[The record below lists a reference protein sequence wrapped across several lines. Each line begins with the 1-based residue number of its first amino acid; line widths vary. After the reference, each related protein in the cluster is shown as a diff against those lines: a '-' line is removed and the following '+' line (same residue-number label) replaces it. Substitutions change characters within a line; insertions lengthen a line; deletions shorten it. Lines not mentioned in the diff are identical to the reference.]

1 MKKIRLLIAD
11 TDSSYLNALV
21 RYLIGTGNRYEVT
34 GYTDVGRFIREA
46 NDFTLG
52 LLGSEFIDAVRKHPV
67 KKQQFTRIMH
77 LTDSLDEEKTDFEQI
92 YKFQNMSTFIEQM
105 RNAVNIHDVD
115 TRVSGMVNESQNIR
129 VVFSPMHH
137 ELALPFALSMAK
149 IMGENSQTLFVDMED
164 ISIMQQLLDREV
176 KRDLGDYLY
185 HMAGQTAPDGNMT
198 DFIGFYDSFYY
209 MAPMK
214 GLAALAQ
221 VTPEQWISFIGNLR
235 KSEFEQVLILMD
247 SSVNGMDEILQAAD
261 EILLLGKPGEYY
273 TYSMRVFAER
283 MSMEGLSEKCRQMLL
298 PMSAAAQGHGSL
310 AAEQM
315 MGGNLGRFVRREFAN
330 AGAV

>member
-21 RYLIGTGNRYEVT
+21 RYLIGTGNQYEVT
-34 GYTDVGRFIREA
+34 GYTDVARFVREG

-52 LLGSEFIDAVRKHPV
+52 LLGKEFIDAVRKHPV
-67 KKQQFTRIMH
+67 KKQQFGRIMH
-77 LTDSLDEEKTDFEQI
+77 LTDSIDEEKTDYEQI

-105 RNAVNIHDVD
+105 RNAINIHCADS
-115 TRVSGMVNESQNIR
+115 RLKSKENLAQNIR
-129 VVFSPMHH
+129 VIFSPMHH

-149 IMGENSQTLFVDMED
+149 IMGENTQTLFVDMED
-164 ISIMQQLLDREV
+164 ISVLQQLLDRDM

-185 HMAGQTAPDGNMT
+185 HIAGQDVPDGNMV
-198 DFIGFYDSFYY
+198 DFIGFYDTFYY

-214 GLAALAQ
+214 GLSALAQ
-221 VTPEQWISFIGNLR
+221 VTPEQWIGFIGNLR
-235 KSEFEQVLILMD
+235 KSEFEQVIILMD

-261 EILLLGKPGEYY
+261 DILLLGKPGEYY
-273 TYSMRVFAER
+273 SYSMKVFAER
-283 MSMEGLSEKCRQMLL
+283 MSLEGLADKCRQMLL
-298 PMSAAAQGHGSL
+298 PMSAAGQGVGQP
-310 AAEQM
+310 AMGQM
-315 MGGNLGRFVRREFAN
+315 IGGNLGSFVRREFAN

>member
-21 RYLIGTGNRYEVT
+21 RYLIGTGNQYEVT

-105 RNAVNIHDVD
+105 RNAVNIHYVD

-129 VVFSPMHH
+129 VIFSPMHH

-185 HMAGQTAPDGNMT
+185 HMAGQTAPDGNMA

-298 PMSAAAQGHGSL
+298 PMSAAAQGHGSP